1 VPTFS
6 KGETPI
12 LLPSVREGAAVQSR
26 DTGTGRWGKNFLNIQ
41 MKHIKNYSI
50 DEIKERLPPLLK
62 MEGLQIAL
70 LFGYLLKQEKLNA
83 RIEVQNI

>member
-1 VPTFS
+1 
-6 KGETPI
+6 
-12 LLPSVREGAAVQSR
+12 
-26 DTGTGRWGKNFLNIQ
+26 